1 MRDAA
6 GTTHAKQARM
16 AVEAVQ
22 GLPRRMGSILRGMF
36 ARDGV
41 ERHENK
47 VNVIDKVW
55 SDTDLVPLD
64 APASALHQAA
74 DACARECFRICE
86 TVKTIDAIL
95 LAVGVICRRQQIPLP
110 QGRTAG
116 EITRRALD
124 RGWWLR
130 SIRKAHA
137 RRFEHVAIQLGF
149 VSYKTGVYV
158 SDETVQRQRRRN
170 KENAKL
176 LASIEV
182 ENELGQT
189 YSLEKLAALGTS
201 NPAIRRGELM
211 NRIRGFEEIATDL
224 RHVGVFSTITAPSK
238 YHAVLSKSGEENPR
252 YIAFGSPT
260 PRDAQAYLCEVLAR
274 FRSSLHRKGIRP
286 YGFRIAEPHHDGCPH
301 WHMLVFLPANQVEA
315 YQAELRAYA
324 LAVDGEEPGAQE
336 NRVKLVNIEAGKG
349 TAAGYIA
356 KYVAKNIDG
365 EGVGQ
370 HKTAEGWDVTTD
382 LLGNEEI
389 TPSQRVVYWA
399 QVWGIRQF
407 QQIGGAPI
415 GVWRELRRIKEETV
429 RHAPEAIKEA
439 WKAVQ
444 KTEGSRTSFAS
455 YLRQQGGPAV
465 GRAGLI
471 QLAKRTITVE
481 GKYATYQDEKPC
493 GVYHAWNI
501 GAVYESVRHVWK
513 RLEKT
518 EAVAVAVPWTRV
530 NNCTRQWQAELK
542 KRTEKGMES
551 LKGHSIAT
559 ENLIQKWQN
568 RHNEEFSYG
577 H

>member
-1 MRDAA
+1 MSHLFQPA
-6 GTTHAKQARM
+6 GAPIA
-16 AVEAVQ
+16 
-22 GLPRRMGSILRGMF
+22 GLPRRMGRILSGLF
-36 ARDGV
+36 ARDGM
-41 ERHENK
+41 ERHERK
-47 VNVIDKVW
+47 IDLLDKVW
-55 SDTDLVPLD
+55 CETDLLPLD
-64 APASALHQAA
+64 APDTAFHQVA

-86 TVKTIDAIL
+86 TVKTIDAIM
-95 LAVGVICRRQQIPLP
+95 LAIGVICRRQQVPLP
-110 QGRTAG
+110 QGETKG

-189 YSLEKLAALGTS
+189 YSLEKLAALGVA

-211 NRIRGFEEIATDL
+211 SRIRGFEEIAADL
-224 RHVGVFSTITAPSK
+224 HHVGVFATITAPSK
-238 YHAVLSKSGEENPR
+238 YHAVLSKSGQENPR

-260 PRDAQAYLCEVLAR
+260 PRDAQAYLCKVWAR
-274 FRSSLHRKGIRP
+274 IRASLHRKGIRA

-301 WHMLVFLPANQVEA
+301 WHMLMFVPAAQVEA
-315 YQAELRAYA
+315 YKAELRAYA
-324 LAVDGEEPGAQE
+324 LAADGNEPGAQE
-336 NRVKLVNIEAGKG
+336 NRVKLVDIEAGKG

-365 EGVGQ
+365 AHVGD
-370 HKTAEGWDVTTD
+370 HKTAEGWTVTTD

-429 RHAPEAIKEA
+429 RHAPDALKEA
-439 WKAVQ
+439 WRAVQ
-444 KTEGSRTSFAS
+444 KTQDSRASFAS
-455 YLRQQGGPAV
+455 YLRQQGGPNV
-465 GRAGLI
+465 GRSGAI
-471 QLAKRTITVE
+471 QLAKRSVTVT
-481 GKYATYQDEKPC
+481 GRYATYEEKKPC
-493 GVYHAWNI
+493 GVYHSSNYK
-501 GAVYESVRHVWK
+501 AVYESVRHVWK
-513 RLEKT
+513 RLDKA

-530 NNCTRQWQAELK
+530 NNCTRQWQADLE
-542 KRTEKGMES
+542 KRTAEGLET
-551 LKGHSIAT
+551 LKGKSIAT
-559 ENLIQKWQN
+559 ENMIEKWKN
-568 RHNEEFSYG
+568 RFKDDYQYEH
-577 H
+577 